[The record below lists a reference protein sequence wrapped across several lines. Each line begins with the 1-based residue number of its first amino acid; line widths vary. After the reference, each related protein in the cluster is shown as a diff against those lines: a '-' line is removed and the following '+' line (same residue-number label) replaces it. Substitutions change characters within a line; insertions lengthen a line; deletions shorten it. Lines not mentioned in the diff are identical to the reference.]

1 MGLTGLGDAPLKLIF
16 FGGKGGVGKTTCAAS
31 AGLHL
36 SETFKT
42 LIIST
47 DPAHSLSDSLGQKVG
62 DGIEDIKNVKNLSAI
77 EISAKK
83 AFSAFKTRYEKEIK
97 NIIDTST
104 YLDPEDVES
113 VFALPIPGIDEV
125 MGLKTITDL
134 LEEGEFDKFIVDTA
148 PTGHV
153 LRLLTLPDMLD
164 DWIKVM
170 AKMRWKYRYVATTFG
185 GKYRPDES
193 DDFLVEMKKTVTRI
207 HRLFE
212 DGKRCEFIVV
222 TIPEDMAVKETQ
234 RMLGSLNAFGI
245 KVKQLVI
252 NNVVPRSGHCKFCK
266 EKRKGQE
273 VYIDYLGKQMGNVQ
287 ITTTP
292 LRPREVKGIDALYN
306 FKELLFQQDG
316 EITMSQSPI
325 NTTPLCKSSPASPT
339 RGGPQAR
346 QGDHSE
352 HLTKERRTAGKDPGL
367 LRSERQ

>member
-1 MGLTGLGDAPLKLIF
+1 MGLAGLGDASLKLIL

-47 DPAHSLSDSLGQKVG
+47 DPAHSLSDSLGQKIG
-62 DGIEDIKNVKNLSAI
+62 DRIGDIKSVRNLSAI

-83 AFSAFKTRYEKEIK
+83 AFLAFKVRYEKEIK
-97 NIIDTST
+97 KIIDTST

-113 VFALPIPGIDEV
+113 IFALPIPGIDEV

-134 LEEGEFDKFIVDTA
+134 IEEGRFDKFIVDTA
-148 PTGHV
+148 PTGHA

-185 GKYRPDES
+185 GKYRPDEG

-207 HRLFE
+207 HSIFK

-222 TIPEDMAVKETQ
+222 TIPEDMAVQETGG
-234 RMLGSLNAFGI
+234 MIGDLNAYGI

-252 NNVVPRSGHCKFCK
+252 NNVVPQNDHCEFCK
-266 EKRKGQE
+266 EKRKGQAA
-273 VYIDYLGKQMGNVQ
+273 YIDYLGKHMGNIR
-287 ITTTP
+287 ITVTP
-292 LRPREVKGIDALYN
+292 LYPREVKGIDALGN
-306 FKELLFQQDG
+306 FKESLFQ
-316 EITMSQSPI
+316 
-325 NTTPLCKSSPASPT
+325 
-339 RGGPQAR
+339 
-346 QGDHSE
+346 
-352 HLTKERRTAGKDPGL
+352 
-367 LRSERQ
+367 